1 MAGANR
7 GMSIASIQAA
17 GRLLFATCI
26 ATIVWATPAV
36 AKRTEL
42 LFIVHLRL
50 APGEYVAGFE
60 LRTWTVRVLAVCN
73 LPVGWTVTAGTFG
86 DPGGILSG
94 TANIG
99 VAYLPKGRTG
109 ALHALFL
116 VEIGQDRPADV
127 IGPNG
132 EIRPA
137 TFVGSIAIGRYG
149 AETTARTVA
158 LSGHNLERRPATRC
172 PPPTR

>member
-1 MAGANR
+1 
-7 GMSIASIQAA
+7 MSIPSNQAVVRLLAACFAAIVRVTPVAA
-17 GRLLFATCI
+17 G
-26 ATIVWATPAV
+26 PP
-36 AKRTEL
+36 EL
-42 LFIVHLRL
+42 LSIVDLPL
-50 APGEYVAGFE
+50 SQGEYITSFE

-73 LPVGWTVTAGTFG
+73 VPVGWTVMAGTFG

-99 VAYLPKGRTG
+99 VAYLPKGKTG

-132 EIRPA
+132 ESRPG
-137 TFVGSIAIGRYG
+137 TFTGSITIGRYG
-149 AETTARTVA
+149 ADITERTVA
-158 LSGHNLERRPATRC
+158 LSGHNLERRRATRC
-172 PPPTR
+172 PPPRR